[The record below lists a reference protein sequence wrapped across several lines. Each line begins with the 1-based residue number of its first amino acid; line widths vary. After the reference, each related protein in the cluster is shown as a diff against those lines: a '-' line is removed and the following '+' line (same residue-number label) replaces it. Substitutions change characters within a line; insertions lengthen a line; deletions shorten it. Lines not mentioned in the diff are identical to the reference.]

1 MGKSEDLE
9 KAGKEKPGGG
19 PNAGKDPKVVQ
30 AEREKRAVEQHLKVE
45 QKLRDANRA
54 LERALEEAERRVK
67 EAEAKVAET
76 AEKVGDTGATI
87 QSLVKPSQ
95 EEENSADD
103 VNAVETEGG
112 GKKAKKRRKPT

>member
-1 MGKSEDLE
+1 MTAKMRKKLLSGKQDKNSQKKTVES
-9 KAGKEKPGGG
+9 AG
-19 PNAGKDPKVVQ
+19 GKKGTRDEAEVK

-54 LERALEEAERRVK
+54 LERALEEAEKRVK

-95 EEENSADD
+95 EEENSADE
-103 VNAVETEGG
+103 VNATETE
-112 GKKAKKRRKPT
+112 